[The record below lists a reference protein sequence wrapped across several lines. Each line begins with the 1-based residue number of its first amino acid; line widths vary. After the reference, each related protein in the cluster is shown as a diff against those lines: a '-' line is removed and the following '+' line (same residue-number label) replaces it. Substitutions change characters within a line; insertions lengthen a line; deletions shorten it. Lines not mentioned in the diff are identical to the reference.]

1 MSRRR
6 TPARA
11 IHRAFAADPGHPA
24 ARQQTRGLT
33 EGAILAALA
42 AVIAAA
48 GLLIPPV
55 ALLLA
60 PLPVMLL
67 VIRWGLRTG
76 VLATVVAGLILL
88 QVFGP
93 LVAFSAVG
101 FGPIGLALG
110 WGVRHERGAAWT
122 VLAGAAALYASTLAS
137 LVLAMAVLHQ
147 DVLAQFIRLQI
158 ESMRHSIALMER
170 LGAPAQN
177 IEPLRLLAEGQCG
190 EHHCSPALFAELVR
204 STSPVLLAFGALF
217 WGYLCYTI
225 GRSLL
230 RRLGYQVPAVPPM
243 LTWRLPRRIAASL
256 VWVSGG
262 LSLAGLWFSELS
274 GVVMS
279 AVILNLFVFGFL
291 GALVAVTWM
300 NNRRVPRV
308 LQVAVLVL
316 VVTSQSYLAL
326 LGLAVVGMLD
336 TWHDYR
342 RLTRASPPPAAP
354 EEPDPRSTAQPNA
367 LVAQSGRTR
376 QPKAVSPP

>member
-11 IHRAFAADPGHPA
+11 IHRALAADPGRSG

-33 EGAILAALA
+33 EGAILAALT
-42 AVIAAA
+42 AVIATA
-48 GLLIPPV
+48 GLVIPPV
-55 ALLLA
+55 AILLA

-76 VLATVVAGLILL
+76 VLATVVASLILL
-88 QVFGP
+88 QIFGP
-93 LVAFSAVG
+93 LVALSVVG

-137 LVLAMAVLHQ
+137 LGLAIAVLHQ
-147 DVLAQFIRLQI
+147 NVLTQFIQLQI
-158 ESMRHSIALMER
+158 EAMRHSIALMER
-170 LGAPAQN
+170 LGTPPQN

-190 EHHCSPALFAELVR
+190 EHHCSPALFAELV
-204 STSPVLLAFGALF
+204 TNMSPVLLAFGALF

-243 LTWRLPRRIAASL
+243 LTWRLPRRLAASL
-256 VWVSGG
+256 VWISGG
-262 LSLAGLWFSELS
+262 LSLAGLWVPELS
-274 GVVMS
+274 SAVMS
-279 AVILNLFVFGFL
+279 AVIVNLFVFGFL
-291 GALVAVTWM
+291 GTLVAVTWM
-300 NNRRVPRV
+300 NKRQVPTL
-308 LQVAVLVL
+308 LQVSILVL
-316 VVTSQSYLAL
+316 VIGSQSYLAFL
-326 LGLAVVGMLD
+326 ALAVFGMLD

-342 RLTRASPPPAAP
+342 RLATASPPPAVQD
-354 EEPDPRSTAQPNA
+354 PDPGSATQSNVPA
-367 LVAQSGRTR
+367 AQSNRKP
-376 QPKAVSPP
+376 PKAVSPR